1 MKDEFKKY
9 LESETKLNNQSFH
22 MREFWLKICIGLI
35 VIGLGLVA
43 FAMYMA
49 LA

>member
-9 LESETKLNNQSFH
+9 LESETKLNDQTFH
-22 MREFWLKICIGLI
+22 TREIANKICIGLI
-35 VIGLGLVA
+35 IIGLGLVA